1 MIRNRNSLHLGNKDE
16 QKMQT
21 VAGIKEVEEV
31 DALVIDD
38 DDSMNFPP
46 NIRINNRWISY
57 DLCACK
63 YIYTCFLMLLIDLS
77 K

>member
-1 MIRNRNSLHLGNKDE
+1 LIRNRNSLHLGNKDE

-46 NIRINNRWISY
+46 NIRINNR
-57 DLCACK
+57 
-63 YIYTCFLMLLIDLS
+63 
-77 K
+77 